1 MRYLCAQPESNLFAV
16 NEMRMRRLFLALL
29 CALPLLATACGD
41 ASGPSDPDL
50 SDVEFAAG
58 LGVNIATM
66 TRVGSGVYIKDLVVG
81 TGAEVAAGRTL
92 QTRYRGWLANGTEF
106 DSNPAPEPTFPL
118 VLGQRRVIAGW
129 EQGIPG
135 MKVGGK
141 RLLVI
146 PPSLGYG
153 SVPNGTIP
161 ANSVLV
167 FEVEI
172 VSMQ

>member
-1 MRYLCAQPESNLFAV
+1 
-16 NEMRMRRLFLALL
+16 MRRLFGALL
-29 CALPLLATACGD
+29 CALPLLAAGCGD

-50 SDVEFAAG
+50 TTVTFAPA
-58 LGVNIATM
+58 LGVDIATM
-66 TRVGSGVYIKDLVVG
+66 TRVGDGVYVKDLDVG
-81 TGAEVAAGRTL
+81 DGEDVAANRVL
-92 QTRYRGWLANGTEF
+92 SVRYQGWLPDGTRF
-106 DSNPAPEPTFPL
+106 DHNQPPRAVFQL
-118 VLGQRRVIAGW
+118 VLGQRRVIEGW

-153 SVPNGTIP
+153 TSSNGPIP

-172 VSMQ
+172 VSQTS

>member
-1 MRYLCAQPESNLFAV
+1 
-16 NEMRMRRLFLALL
+16 MRMSRLFRVLL
-29 CALPLLATACGD
+29 CALPLLAVACGD

-50 SDVEFAAG
+50 STVEFAPA
-58 LGVNIATM
+58 LGVDIDAM
-66 TRVGSGVYIKDLVVG
+66 TRVGSGVYIKDLVQGPGV
-81 TGAEVAAGRTL
+81 EVATGRTL
-92 QTRYRGWLANGTEF
+92 QVRYRLWLPNGTAIE
-106 DSNPAPEPTFPL
+106 DNLAPKPTYPL

-129 EQGIPG
+129 EQGILG

-153 SVPNGTIP
+153 SAPNGPIP

-167 FEVEI
+167 FEVEV

>member
-1 MRYLCAQPESNLFAV
+1 
-16 NEMRMRRLFLALL
+16 MRRLFGALL
-29 CALPLLATACGD
+29 CALPLFAAGCGD

-50 SDVEFAAG
+50 ASVTFAPA
-58 LGVNIATM
+58 LGVDISTM
-66 TRVGSGVYIKDLVVG
+66 TRVGDGVYVKDITVG
-81 TGAEVAAGRTL
+81 DGADAVENKVL
-92 QTRYRGWLANGTEF
+92 SVRYQGWLADGTRF
-106 DSNPAPEPTFPL
+106 DHNLAPRAVFQL
-118 VLGQRRVIAGW
+118 VLGQRRVIEGW

-153 SVPNGTIP
+153 TSANGPIP

-172 VSMQ
+172 ISQTS

>member
-1 MRYLCAQPESNLFAV
+1 
-16 NEMRMRRLFLALL
+16 MRRLFRALL
-29 CALPLLATACGD
+29 CALPLIAITACGD
-41 ASGPSDPDL
+41 STGSGDPDL
-50 SDVEFAAG
+50 SEVDFAAG

-66 TRVGSGVYIKDLVVG
+66 TRVGDGVYIKDLVVG
-81 TGAEVAAGRTL
+81 TGAEVAAGRAL
-92 QTRYRGWLANGTEF
+92 QVRYRGSLANGEEF
-106 DSNPAPEPTFPL
+106 QNNFAPKPTFRL
-118 VLGQRRVIAGW
+118 VLGQNSVIAGW

-135 MKVGGK
+135 MRVGGK

-153 SVPNGTIP
+153 NIARQGIP

>member
-1 MRYLCAQPESNLFAV
+1 MKRIF
-16 NEMRMRRLFLALL
+16 RALL
-29 CALPLLATACGD
+29 CVLPLLAAGCGD

-50 SDVEFAAG
+50 SEVNFAPA
-58 LGVNIATM
+58 LGVDISTM
-66 TRVGSGVYIKDLVVG
+66 TRVGDGVYIKDTKVG
-81 TGAEVAAGRTL
+81 EGAEVGPNRVLSVRYAG
-92 QTRYRGWLANGTEF
+92 YLANGTLF
-106 DSNPAPEPTFPL
+106 DHNTAPRALFQL
-118 VLGQRRVIAGW
+118 VLGQRRVIEGW

-135 MKVGGK
+135 MRVGGK

-153 SVPNGTIP
+153 TQANGPIP

-172 VSMQ
+172 VSQTS

>member
-1 MRYLCAQPESNLFAV
+1 
-16 NEMRMRRLFLALL
+16 MRRLFFALL
-29 CALPLLATACGD
+29 CALPLAAACGD

-50 SDVEFAAG
+50 STVQFAPA
-58 LGVNIATM
+58 LGVDIAAM
-66 TRVGSGVYIKDLVVG
+66 ERVGTGVYIKNLVVG
-81 TGAEVAAGRTL
+81 TGAEVAPGRTL
-92 QTRYRGWLANGTEF
+92 QVRYRGWLPNGTEF
-106 DSNPAPEPTFPL
+106 ENNLAPKPTFAL

-153 SVPNGTIP
+153 SAPNGPIP